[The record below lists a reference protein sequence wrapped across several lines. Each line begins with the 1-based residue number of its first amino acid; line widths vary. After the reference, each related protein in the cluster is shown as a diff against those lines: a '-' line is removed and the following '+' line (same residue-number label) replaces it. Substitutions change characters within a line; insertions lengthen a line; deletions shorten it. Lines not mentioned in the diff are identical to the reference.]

1 MSLTG
6 FAHAF
11 VSKFPFFSG
20 FGYLSVYLC
29 LWFKIWFFAG
39 IGFLQIVREICL
51 AIFWSCVKAFRSIE
65 GFICGLEQYWSF
77 LNENIIIGLGP
88 AKFNIEFMLVYG
100 QKGLE
105 MGLQLCFREVRRWR
119 LSVA

>member
-6 FAHAF
+6 FAYEF
-11 VSKFPFFSG
+11 LSKFLFFSG

-29 LWFKIWFFAG
+29 LWFKICFFAG

-51 AIFWSCVKAFRSIE
+51 AIFWSCGKAFRSIE
-65 GFICGLEQYWSF
+65 GFICGLEQYWS
-77 LNENIIIGLGP
+77 LLHENIIIGLGL

-100 QKGLE
+100 KKGPE
-105 MGLQLCFREVRRWR
+105 MGLELCFREVRRWR
-119 LSVA
+119 LSMA